1 MKNLSITFLLA
12 GTVLGLL
19 LVFTV
24 NQARTNL
31 NRSLKAK

>member
-1 MKNLSITFLLA
+1 MKNMSITFLLA
-12 GTVLGLL
+12 GAVMGLL

-31 NRSLKAK
+31 NRSLKTR